1 MISALISGVLFSLHE
16 WQTIG
21 EYAIVIYITAALI
34 VFLIAGLIICHA
46 WKN

>member
-1 MISALISGVLFSLHE
+1 MISDVLFSLHE

-21 EYAIVIYITAALI
+21 EYAIVIYILVVLI
-34 VFLIAGLIICHA
+34 VFLIAGFIIRHA